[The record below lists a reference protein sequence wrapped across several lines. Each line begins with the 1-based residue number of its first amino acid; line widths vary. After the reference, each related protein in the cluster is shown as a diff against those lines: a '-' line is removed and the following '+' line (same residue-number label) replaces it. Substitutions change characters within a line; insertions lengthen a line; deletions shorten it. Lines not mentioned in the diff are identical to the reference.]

1 MIFRIEEVS
10 QVDYFVMV
18 SFQREVGR
26 RLQLVFELVEGI
38 TWDFIVEKDV
48 FELLEVYFMRFQEF
62 SFDKQK

>member
-1 MIFRIEEVS
+1 M
-10 QVDYFVMV
+10 DYFVMV